1 MKIQKIKEKL
11 KPLLNSHYL
20 TNILLACSYFIIKYI
35 PYVCEAVYE
44 SCIIEWREMEI
55 LMLLLIFIA
64 VKTRK
69 AATYLQFV
77 NTMCTFSKAAN
88 IILYWREG
96 PIHVFVFSLLWFL
109 HFVFLPQPVY
119 KGPENIQYFRA
130 TQLEHEI
137 KRDERITWMVCFYA
151 PWSPPCNDFAPV
163 FAEVSNKYSGL
174 NNLKFAKFDC
184 NLFPDVAKK
193 FNVSTSSL
201 SKQLPTVILFEK
213 GQETRRRPFIDSKG
227 SVYKFIFSLDNVIK
241 EFDLNKI
248 YYECKNNQIV
258 VKPLSNNNQNKNETQ
273 QEKKDN

>member
-1 MKIQKIKEKL
+1 
-11 KPLLNSHYL
+11 
-20 TNILLACSYFIIKYI
+20 
-35 PYVCEAVYE
+35 
-44 SCIIEWREMEI
+44 
-55 LMLLLIFIA
+55 MLLLIFIA